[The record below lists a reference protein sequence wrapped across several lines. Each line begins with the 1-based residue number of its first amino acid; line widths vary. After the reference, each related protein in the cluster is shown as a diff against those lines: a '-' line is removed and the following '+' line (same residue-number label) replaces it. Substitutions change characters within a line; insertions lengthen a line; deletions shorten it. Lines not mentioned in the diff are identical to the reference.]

1 MEIKYCRNRMTVFLF
16 TNRLLQA
23 YYSSTQMPP
32 PTALSP
38 ADSRLNS
45 TFTKEPDT
53 PALVKAPPISYEMTP
68 AENDPLYG
76 YENYD
81 IANLS
86 ASDSTDDDE
95 DPKKVCLCDDPLP
108 TLYIFNSNLSFLLG
122 VPYLII
128 AFLIS
133 QLPSLQ

>member
-1 MEIKYCRNRMTVFLF
+1 MQT
-16 TNRLLQA
+16 
-23 YYSSTQMPP
+23 YYAGTQMPP

-38 ADSRLNS
+38 AESRLNC

-53 PALVKAPPISYEMTP
+53 PALSKPPPISYQMTP

-95 DPKKVCLCDDPLP
+95 DPKKVVFVWLWLC
-108 TLYIFNSNLSFLLG
+108 TYSIRN
-122 VPYLII
+122 
-128 AFLIS
+128 
-133 QLPSLQ
+133 